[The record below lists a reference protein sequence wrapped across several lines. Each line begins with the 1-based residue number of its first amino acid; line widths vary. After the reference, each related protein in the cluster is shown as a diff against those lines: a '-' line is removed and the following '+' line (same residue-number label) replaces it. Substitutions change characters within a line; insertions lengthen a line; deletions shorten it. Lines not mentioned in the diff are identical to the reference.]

1 MSNDGYLFQRR
12 VRSVS
17 WRERLRAA
25 VDASGRRQNAIAE
38 SAGVSPETLS
48 RVLSGIHAQPAFD
61 TVVRIT
67 HALKENVG
75 TLLEEP
81 AFSLDAEQRAELRRV
96 LGYLAAAVRLSPAI
110 DALSSA
116 NAVEQRAAEVPR
128 PFYLRGARLVF
139 QATGDSMIEAGI
151 VDGDLLF
158 VIPTRDLREAAKHIV
173 ICRVS
178 GVTLAKQLE
187 LHAGRIR
194 LLSRNERYT
203 AIYVDEDD
211 LHLIGTVFG
220 RLGSM

>member
-1 MSNDGYLFQRR
+1 MVTFSSDSPQC
-12 VRSVS
+12 VRSVN

-25 VDASGRRQNAIAE
+25 VDASGRTQSAIAAV
-38 SAGVSPETLS
+38 AGVNQETLS
-48 RVLSGIHAQPAFD
+48 RVLSGIHVHPAFD

-67 HALKENVG
+67 HALGENVG
-75 TLLEEP
+75 TLLDEP
-81 AFSLDAEQRAELRRV
+81 AFLLDAEQRAELRRV

-116 NAVEQRAAEVPR
+116 NAVAQRAADVPR
-128 PFYLRGARLVF
+128 SYYLRGARLVF
-139 QATGDSMIEAGI
+139 QAIGDSMTEAGI

-158 VIPTRDLREAAKHIV
+158 VIPTRDLREAAKHV
-173 ICRVS
+173 VVCRVA
-178 GVTLAKQLE
+178 GITLAKELE

-211 LHLIGTVFG
+211 LHLIGTVAG

>member
-1 MSNDGYLFQRR
+1 VN
-12 VRSVS
+12 

-25 VDASGRRQNAIAE
+25 IDASGRRQNAIAE
-38 SAGVSPETLS
+38 SAGVTPETLS
-48 RVLSGIHAQPAFD
+48 RVLSGIHAQPAFE

-67 HALKENVG
+67 HALGESVG
-75 TLLEEP
+75 TLLDEP
-81 AFSLDAEQRAELRRV
+81 AFSLNAEQRAELRRV

-116 NAVEQRAAEVPR
+116 NAVAQRAEVPR

-139 QATGDSMIEAGI
+139 QAIGDSMMEAGI

-158 VIPTRDLREAAKHIV
+158 VIPTREVREAANHIV

-194 LLSRNERYT
+194 LLSRNERY
-203 AIYVDEDD
+203 AAVYVDEDD
-211 LHLIGTVFG
+211 LHLIGTVVG
-220 RLGSM
+220 RLGNM